1 MAETTE
7 NTRRRNKPSENAMR
21 MPSEYAKLPP
31 QAVEL
36 EEAILG
42 ALMIEK
48 DAFSVV
54 CDVLKENCFYKEA
67 NKTIF
72 KAINTLAQLQLP
84 IDMLTVCEQLKK
96 EKKLKEVGGEYLLL
110 I

>member
-1 MAETTE
+1 MAETTDSGK
-7 NTRRRNKPSENAMR
+7 RRYKSNEGVIKKPSEF
-21 MPSEYAKLPP
+21 AKLPP
-31 QAVEL
+31 QAIEL
-36 EEAILG
+36 EEAVLG
-42 ALMIEK
+42 SLMIEK

-72 KAINTLAQLQLP
+72 SAINTLAQLQLP

-96 EKKLKEVGGEYLLL
+96 EKK
-110 I
+110 